1 MKDQTVRSM
10 NIVAIGGG
18 TGLSQLLSGLK
29 NHVHQADLPSLD
41 WPNSPPVHDLTAVV
55 TVTDDGGSS
64 GRLRDEFQ
72 ILPPGDIR
80 KCLVAL
86 SEDER
91 LMSKLFQYRFESGG
105 ELQGHSFGN
114 LFLTALTSVTGD
126 FMEAIRLSGEVL
138 AIKGRILPSTTSD
151 VHIVGELENGASLF
165 GESLIGRSP
174 VRIRKIAVFPEACD
188 PLPETLEAIAK
199 ADVITLGPGSLY
211 TSLLPNLLVNGI
223 PEAIKQSSAVKIYI
237 GNIMTQP
244 GETFGFSASD
254 HLRAVIEH
262 CGDFPFDYFLCN
274 LSPISA
280 LQKEKYLAENAVQ
293 IEIDIEEISRL
304 GASVVFKD
312 LLAADH
318 DKVRHDPLKLSKAVF
333 ELALS
338 QTTREFHANPLQR
351 QAVSL

>member
-1 MKDQTVRSM
+1 M

-29 NHVHQADLPSLD
+29 KHVRPADVAPGD
-41 WPNSPPVHDLTAVV
+41 WQHSHSIHELTAVV

-64 GRLRDEFQ
+64 GRLRDEFHM
-72 ILPPGDIR
+72 LPPGDIR

-91 LMSKLFQYRFESGG
+91 LMSRLFQYRFERGG

-126 FMEAIRLSGEVL
+126 FLEAIRLSSEVL
-138 AIKGRILPSTTSD
+138 AIKGRILPSTMSD
-151 VHIVGELENGASLF
+151 VHLIGELENGASLF

-174 VRIRKIAVFPEACD
+174 VRIRKIGIFPESCD
-188 PLPETLEAIAK
+188 PLPETLEAIAR

-223 PEAIKQSSAVKIYI
+223 PDAIRQSSAVKIYI
-237 GNIMTQP
+237 ANIMTQP
-244 GETFGFSASD
+244 GETFGFSAAD

-262 CGDFPFDYFLCN
+262 CTDFPFDYFLCN
-274 LSPISA
+274 ITPISSS
-280 LQKEKYLAENAVQ
+280 QKEKYLAEKAVQ
-293 IEIDIEEISRL
+293 IDIDIEEIARF
-304 GASVVFKD
+304 GTMVVCKD
-312 LLAADH
+312 LLAADQ
-318 DKVRHDPLKLSKAVF
+318 DKVRHDPIKLSQATF
-333 ELALS
+333 ELVLS
-338 QTTREFHANPLQR
+338 QASREFQTSPLQS
-351 QAVSL
+351 QAVSF